1 MLSYFD
7 VNCMV
12 GRSVLFQSSIVSANR
27 LIEEMNYYG
36 IKETLVFHSLSKEY
50 HPTVGNKEL
59 LKEIKA
65 NDELHGCWVLL
76 PSSHT
81 KEMDSPEMIVRK
93 MLRSGIRVVRLF
105 PRSHFYKLSKWCMG
119 DTLAI
124 LEKYRIPVLLDFET
138 EHPYFDTI
146 DWEAVAKICLEYPD
160 LPVVLIQVGLR
171 TNRMFYPLLARY
183 KNLSID
189 ISAYW
194 MYRGIESIC
203 KNFGANRILF
213 GTGLPFY
220 NPGLSLAMLSY
231 SNIGARDK
239 GLIAGDNLRRL
250 IAGVNVNEV
259 I

>member
-1 MLSYFD
+1 
-7 VNCMV
+7 
-12 GRSVLFQSSIVSANR
+12 
-27 LIEEMNYYG
+27 
-36 IKETLVFHSLSKEY
+36 
-50 HPTVGNKEL
+50 
-59 LKEIKA
+59 
-65 NDELHGCWVLL
+65 
-76 PSSHT
+76 
-81 KEMDSPEMIVRK
+81 
-93 MLRSGIRVVRLF
+93 
-105 PRSHFYKLSKWCMG
+105 
-119 DTLAI
+119 
-124 LEKYRIPVLLDFET
+124 
-138 EHPYFDTI
+138 
-146 DWEAVAKICLEYPD
+146 
-160 LPVVLIQVGLR
+160 
-171 TNRMFYPLLARY
+171 MFYPLLARY